1 MLSVPGFITIRFIK
15 SDSNSDDDI
24 ITIRPI
30 DGQVSVIMTGITTSQ
45 KSATQAALRMSH
57 DDCLRW
63 FVRTTNLLS
72 TDDYPIGYVQFD
84 FPFCPSVMYKL
95 ENLDQHMHVVYD
107 MLSFQLSLWNASIPS
122 QPVRAPLE
130 ASRPAPIEIPPP
142 QPVRQSGCLASA
154 FQPPLEAFD
163 DDDVLNMAFIEEGRA
178 AGRHSQQK
186 GRHHLFFDE

>member
-15 SDSNSDDDI
+15 SESNSDDI

-30 DGQVSVIMTGITTSQ
+30 DDQVSVVMTGATTSQ
-45 KSATQAALRMSH
+45 NSATQAALHMSH
-57 DDCLRW
+57 DNCLRW
-63 FVRTTNLLS
+63 LVRTTNLLS

-122 QPVRAPLE
+122 QPVRTPLE

-142 QPVRQSGCLASA
+142 QPALD
-154 FQPPLEAFD
+154 AFD
-163 DDDVLNMAFIEEGRA
+163 DDNVLNMAFIEEGRA